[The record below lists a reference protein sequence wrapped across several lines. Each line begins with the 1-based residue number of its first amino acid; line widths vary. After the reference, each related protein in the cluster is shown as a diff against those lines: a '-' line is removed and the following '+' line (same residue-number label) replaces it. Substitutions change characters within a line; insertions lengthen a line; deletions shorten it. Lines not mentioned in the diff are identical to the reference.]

1 MKKNIGIREEPFI
14 GAFSSFSEKHTELI
28 RSIISHLRKP
38 ASAAVVT
45 SENYALQE
53 HYVREIVSNVFVEK
67 ETGEVKRAPLNRD
80 SIIKKVNVR
89 LREIEQIDLK
99 AKVQGFTQ
107 ELWIFELTNSELV
120 SPLALVHRILSQFK
134 QAGISV
140 LILTTGMAWRSEEM
154 KKWLRVTKTPLWS
167 FDMPDVDQCADF
179 VHRAERD
186 GSVQTARELVN
197 KLAVQEN
204 IQDDLAQIVTFDPL
218 ALADKIQADKSTDQV
233 KDENESKESKESKER
248 VVNSEPRLVRKKKS
262 AFVGYAVLIFL
273 LITFSTAVLLGDV
286 ITDGIESMR
295 HSLEESF
302 KNQTIT
308 AFYRDLTDYQEIKA
322 IDNKA
327 EIVLVPEEEA
337 TIEDAT
343 LEEAVVASLEV
354 TALAESSTPG
364 KPEPELVATLEDLP
378 QVLAP
383 DVKAEED
390 IVEANYFLQEAA
402 FRNKNAAFAWIAK
415 RDAVEQV
422 RVELKKNNYWA
433 VIRGPYREAELSR
446 IRSTGGFKDSYII
459 SASDLLN

>member
-14 GAFSSFSEKHTELI
+14 GTFSSFSEKHTELI

-53 HYVREIVSNVFVEK
+53 HYVREIVSNVFMEN
-67 ETGEVKRAPLNRD
+67 ENGEVKRAPLNRD

-120 SPLALVHRILSQFK
+120 SPLSLVHRILSQFK

-167 FDMPDVDQCADF
+167 FDMPDVGQCADF
-179 VHRAERD
+179 IHRAERD
-186 GSVQTARELVN
+186 GSLHTARELVN

-204 IQDDLAQIVTFDPL
+204 VKDDLAQIVTFDPL

-233 KDENESKESKESKER
+233 KDENESKER
-248 VVNSEPRLVRKKKS
+248 VGNSEPRLVRKKKS

-273 LITFSTAVLLGDV
+273 LITFSTSILLGDV

-295 HSLEESF
+295 NSLEESF
-302 KNQTIT
+302 KNQTFI
-308 AFYRDLTDYQEIKA
+308 AFYRGLTDYQEIKA
-322 IDNKA
+322 IDDKTK
-327 EIVLVPEEEA
+327 IVSAPE
-337 TIEDAT
+337 EDAT
-343 LEEAVVASLEV
+343 LDEAVVGSFEV

-364 KPEPELVATLEDLP
+364 KPEPELVATSEDLP

>member
-14 GAFSSFSEKHTELI
+14 GTFSSFSEKHTEFI

-53 HYVREIVSNVFVEK
+53 HYVREIVSNVFMEK
-67 ETGEVKRAPLNRD
+67 ENGEVKRAPLNRD

-89 LREIEQIDLK
+89 LREIEKIDLK

-107 ELWIFELTNSELV
+107 ELWIFELSNSELV
-120 SPLALVHRILSQFK
+120 SPLSLVHRILSQFK

-154 KKWLRVTKTPLWS
+154 KKWLRVTKPPLWS

-186 GSVQTARELVN
+186 GSVQTARELVY

-204 IQDDLAQIVTFDPL
+204 VQDDLAQIVTFDPL

-233 KDENESKESKESKER
+233 KDENESKER
-248 VVNSEPRLVRKKKS
+248 VGNSEPRLVRKKKS

-302 KNQTIT
+302 KNQAII

-322 IDNKA
+322 IDNKT

-343 LEEAVVASLEV
+343 LEEAVVASFEV
-354 TALAESSTPG
+354 SALAESSTPG
-364 KPEPELVATLEDLP
+364 KPEPELVATLEDLH
-378 QVLAP
+378 QVLTP
-383 DVKAEED
+383 DVKPEED

-415 RDAVEQV
+415 RGAVEGV

-433 VIRGPYREAELSR
+433 VIRGPYPEAELSR

-459 SASDLLN
+459 SASELLN

>member
-53 HYVREIVSNVFVEK
+53 HYVREIVSNVFMEN
-67 ETGEVKRAPLNRD
+67 ENGEVKRAPLNRD

-120 SPLALVHRILSQFK
+120 SPLSLVHRILSQFK

-167 FDMPDVDQCADF
+167 FDMPDVGQCADF
-179 VHRAERD
+179 IHRAERD
-186 GSVQTARELVN
+186 GSLQTARELVN
-197 KLAVQEN
+197 RLAVQEN
-204 IQDDLAQIVTFDPL
+204 AKDDLAQIVTFDPL

-233 KDENESKESKESKER
+233 KDENESKESKER
-248 VVNSEPRLVRKKKS
+248 VVNSEPRMVRKKKS

-273 LITFSTAVLLGDV
+273 LITFSSSILLGDV

-295 HSLEESF
+295 NSLEESF
-302 KNQTIT
+302 KNQTFI

-322 IDNKA
+322 IDDKTK
-327 EIVLVPEEEA
+327 IVSAPK
-337 TIEDAT
+337 EDAT
-343 LEEAVVASLEV
+343 LDEAVVGSFEV

-364 KPEPELVATLEDLP
+364 KPESELVATSEDLR

-383 DVKAEED
+383 DVKPEED

>member
-1 MKKNIGIREEPFI
+1 
-14 GAFSSFSEKHTELI
+14 
-28 RSIISHLRKP
+28 
-38 ASAAVVT
+38 
-45 SENYALQE
+45 
-53 HYVREIVSNVFVEK
+53 
-67 ETGEVKRAPLNRD
+67 
-80 SIIKKVNVR
+80 
-89 LREIEQIDLK
+89 
-99 AKVQGFTQ
+99 
-107 ELWIFELTNSELV
+107 
-120 SPLALVHRILSQFK
+120 
-134 QAGISV
+134 
-140 LILTTGMAWRSEEM
+140 
-154 KKWLRVTKTPLWS
+154 
-167 FDMPDVDQCADF
+167 MPDVDQCADF

-186 GSVQTARELVN
+186 GSVQTARELVY

-204 IQDDLAQIVTFDPL
+204 VQDDLAQIVTFDPL

-233 KDENESKESKESKER
+233 KDENESKER
-248 VVNSEPRLVRKKKS
+248 VGNSEPRLVRKKKS

-302 KNQTIT
+302 KNQAII

-322 IDNKA
+322 IDNKT

-343 LEEAVVASLEV
+343 LEEAVVASFEV
-354 TALAESSTPG
+354 SALAESSTPG
-364 KPEPELVATLEDLP
+364 KPEPELVATLEDLH
-378 QVLAP
+378 QVLTP
-383 DVKAEED
+383 DVKPEED

-415 RDAVEQV
+415 RGAVEGV

-433 VIRGPYREAELSR
+433 VIRGPYPEAELSR

>member
-53 HYVREIVSNVFVEK
+53 HYVREIVSNVFMEN
-67 ETGEVKRAPLNRD
+67 ENGEVKRAPLNRD

-233 KDENESKESKESKER
+233 KDENESKER
-248 VVNSEPRLVRKKKS
+248 VENSEPRLVRKKKR

-273 LITFSTAVLLGDV
+273 LITFSTSILLGDV

-302 KNQTIT
+302 KNQTIF

-322 IDNKA
+322 IDNKT

-337 TIEDAT
+337 TIE
-343 LEEAVVASLEV
+343 EAVVASFEV

-364 KPEPELVATLEDLP
+364 KPEPELVATIEDLP

>member
-1 MKKNIGIREEPFI
+1 M
-14 GAFSSFSEKHTELI
+14 AEK
-28 RSIISHLRKP
+28 
-38 ASAAVVT
+38 
-45 SENYALQE
+45 
-53 HYVREIVSNVFVEK
+53 
-67 ETGEVKRAPLNRD
+67 
-80 SIIKKVNVR
+80 
-89 LREIEQIDLK
+89 
-99 AKVQGFTQ
+99 
-107 ELWIFELTNSELV
+107 
-120 SPLALVHRILSQFK
+120 
-134 QAGISV
+134 V
-140 LILTTGMAWRSEEM
+140 LD
-154 KKWLRVTKTPLWS
+154 TK
-167 FDMPDVDQCADF
+167 D
-179 VHRAERD
+179 
-186 GSVQTARELVN
+186 
-197 KLAVQEN
+197 
-204 IQDDLAQIVTFDPL
+204 
-218 ALADKIQADKSTDQV
+218 
-233 KDENESKESKESKER
+233 
-248 VVNSEPRLVRKKKS
+248 
-262 AFVGYAVLIFL
+262 FL

-343 LEEAVVASLEV
+343 LEEAVVASFEV

-378 QVLAP
+378 QVLAL

-446 IRSTGGFKDSYII
+446 IRSMGGFKDSYII

>member
-14 GAFSSFSEKHTELI
+14 GTFSSFSEKHTELI

-53 HYVREIVSNVFVEK
+53 HYVREIVSNVFMEN
-67 ETGEVKRAPLNRD
+67 ENGEVKRAPLNRD

-120 SPLALVHRILSQFK
+120 SPLSLVHRILSQFK

-167 FDMPDVDQCADF
+167 FDMPDVGECADF
-179 VHRAERD
+179 IHRAERD
-186 GSVQTARELVN
+186 GSLQTARELVN

-204 IQDDLAQIVTFDPL
+204 AKDDLAQIVTFDPL

-233 KDENESKESKESKER
+233 KDENESKER
-248 VVNSEPRLVRKKKS
+248 VGNSEPRLVRKKKS

-273 LITFSTAVLLGDV
+273 LITFSTSILLGDV

-295 HSLEESF
+295 NSLEESF
-302 KNQTIT
+302 KNQTFI

-322 IDNKA
+322 IDDKTK
-327 EIVLVPEEEA
+327 IVSAPK
-337 TIEDAT
+337 EDAT
-343 LEEAVVASLEV
+343 LDEAVVGSFEV

-364 KPEPELVATLEDLP
+364 KPESELVATSEDLR

-383 DVKAEED
+383 DVKPEED

>member
-14 GAFSSFSEKHTELI
+14 GTFSSFSEKHTELI

-53 HYVREIVSNVFVEK
+53 HYVREIVSNVFMEN
-67 ETGEVKRAPLNRD
+67 ENGEVKRAPLNRD

-120 SPLALVHRILSQFK
+120 SPLSLVHRILSQFK

-167 FDMPDVDQCADF
+167 FDMPDVGECADF
-179 VHRAERD
+179 IHRAERD
-186 GSVQTARELVN
+186 GSLQTARELVN

-204 IQDDLAQIVTFDPL
+204 AKDDLAQIVTFDPL
-218 ALADKIQADKSTDQV
+218 ALADKIQADKSTDQI
-233 KDENESKESKESKER
+233 KDENESKER
-248 VVNSEPRLVRKKKS
+248 VGNSEPRLVRKKKS

-273 LITFSTAVLLGDV
+273 LITFSTSILLGDV

-295 HSLEESF
+295 NSLEESF
-302 KNQTIT
+302 KNQTFI

-322 IDNKA
+322 IDDKTK
-327 EIVLVPEEEA
+327 IVSGLE
-337 TIEDAT
+337 EDAT
-343 LEEAVVASLEV
+343 LDEAVVGSFEV
-354 TALAESSTPG
+354 TALAESSIPG
-364 KPEPELVATLEDLP
+364 KPESELVATSEDLR

-383 DVKAEED
+383 DVKPEED

>member
-53 HYVREIVSNVFVEK
+53 HYVREIVSNVFMEN
-67 ETGEVKRAPLNRD
+67 ENGEVKRAPLNRD

-120 SPLALVHRILSQFK
+120 SPLSLVHRILSQFK

-204 IQDDLAQIVTFDPL
+204 VQDDLAQIVTFDPL

-233 KDENESKESKESKER
+233 KDENESKER
-248 VVNSEPRLVRKKKS
+248 VGNSEPRLVRKKKS

-273 LITFSTAVLLGDV
+273 LITFSTSILLGDV

-295 HSLEESF
+295 NSLEESF
-302 KNQTIT
+302 KNQTFI

-322 IDNKA
+322 IDDKTK
-327 EIVLVPEEEA
+327 IVSAPK
-337 TIEDAT
+337 EDAT
-343 LEEAVVASLEV
+343 LDEAVVGSFEV

-364 KPEPELVATLEDLP
+364 KPESELVATSEDLR

-383 DVKAEED
+383 DVKPEED

>member
-14 GAFSSFSEKHTELI
+14 GTFSSFSEKHTEFI

-53 HYVREIVSNVFVEK
+53 HYVREIVSNVFMEK
-67 ETGEVKRAPLNRD
+67 ENGEVKRAPLNRD

-89 LREIEQIDLK
+89 LREIEKIDLK

-107 ELWIFELTNSELV
+107 ELWIFELSNSELV
-120 SPLALVHRILSQFK
+120 SPLSLVHRILSQFK

-186 GSVQTARELVN
+186 GSVQTARELVY

-204 IQDDLAQIVTFDPL
+204 VQDDLAQIVTFDPL

-233 KDENESKESKESKER
+233 KDENESKER
-248 VVNSEPRLVRKKKS
+248 VGNSEPRLVRKKKS

-302 KNQTIT
+302 KNQAII

-322 IDNKA
+322 IDNKT

-343 LEEAVVASLEV
+343 LEEAVVASFEV

-364 KPEPELVATLEDLP
+364 KPEPELVATLEDLH
-378 QVLAP
+378 QVLTP
-383 DVKAEED
+383 DVKPEED

-415 RDAVEQV
+415 RGAVEGV

-433 VIRGPYREAELSR
+433 VIRGPYPEAELSR

>member
-14 GAFSSFSEKHTELI
+14 GTFSSFSEKHTELI

-53 HYVREIVSNVFVEK
+53 HYVREIVSNVFMEN
-67 ETGEVKRAPLNRD
+67 ENGEVKRAPLNRD

-99 AKVQGFTQ
+99 AKVQGSTQ

-120 SPLALVHRILSQFK
+120 SPLSLVHRILSQFK

-140 LILTTGMAWRSEEM
+140 LVLTTGMAWRSEEM

-167 FDMPDVDQCADF
+167 FDMPDVGQCADF
-179 VHRAERD
+179 IHRAERD
-186 GSVQTARELVN
+186 GSLQTARELVN

-204 IQDDLAQIVTFDPL
+204 VKDDLAQIVTFDPL

-233 KDENESKESKESKER
+233 KDENESKER
-248 VVNSEPRLVRKKKS
+248 VGNSEPRLVRKKKS

-273 LITFSTAVLLGDV
+273 LITFSTSILLGDV

-295 HSLEESF
+295 NSLEESF
-302 KNQTIT
+302 KNQTFI

-322 IDNKA
+322 IDDKTK
-327 EIVLVPEEEA
+327 IVSAPK
-337 TIEDAT
+337 EDAT
-343 LEEAVVASLEV
+343 LDEAVVGSFEV

-364 KPEPELVATLEDLP
+364 KPEPELVATSEDLP

>member
-14 GAFSSFSEKHTELI
+14 GTFSSFSEKHTELI

-53 HYVREIVSNVFVEK
+53 HYVREIVSNVFMEN
-67 ETGEVKRAPLNRD
+67 ENGEVKRAPLNRD

-120 SPLALVHRILSQFK
+120 SPLSLVHRILSQFK

-167 FDMPDVDQCADF
+167 FDMPDVGECADF
-179 VHRAERD
+179 IHRAERD
-186 GSVQTARELVN
+186 GSLQTARELVN

-204 IQDDLAQIVTFDPL
+204 AKDDLAQIVTFDPL

-233 KDENESKESKESKER
+233 KDENESKER
-248 VVNSEPRLVRKKKS
+248 VGNSEPRLVRKKKS

-273 LITFSTAVLLGDV
+273 LITFSTSILLGDV

-295 HSLEESF
+295 NSLEESF
-302 KNQTIT
+302 KNQTFI

-322 IDNKA
+322 IDDKTK
-327 EIVLVPEEEA
+327 IVSGLE
-337 TIEDAT
+337 EDAT
-343 LEEAVVASLEV
+343 LDEAVVGSFEV

-364 KPEPELVATLEDLP
+364 KPESELVATSEDLR

-383 DVKAEED
+383 DVKPEED

>member
-1 MKKNIGIREEPFI
+1 MKKNIGIREEPFV
-14 GAFSSFSEKHTELI
+14 GTFSSFSEKHTELI

-53 HYVREIVSNVFVEK
+53 HYVREIVSNVFTGK
-67 ETGEVKRAPLNRD
+67 ENGEVKRAPLNRD

-120 SPLALVHRILSQFK
+120 SPLSLVHRILSQFK

-167 FDMPDVDQCADF
+167 FDLPDVGQCTDF
-179 VHRAERD
+179 IRRAERD
-186 GSVQTARELVN
+186 GSVHTARELVN

-204 IQDDLAQIVTFDPL
+204 VKDDLAQIVTFDAL
-218 ALADKIQADKSTDQV
+218 ALAEKIQADKSTDQF
-233 KDENESKESKESKER
+233 KDENESKER
-248 VVNSEPRLVRKKKS
+248 AGNSEPRMVKKKKR

-273 LITFSTAVLLGDV
+273 LMTLSTSILLGDV

-295 HSLEESF
+295 HSLSEAL
-302 KNQTIT
+302 KNQAII
-308 AFYRDLTDYQEIKA
+308 AFYMDLADYQEIKA
-322 IDNKA
+322 IEDKTK
-327 EIVLVPEEEA
+327 IVLVPEE
-337 TIEDAT
+337 DAT
-343 LEEAVVASLEV
+343 LDEAIVGSFEV
-354 TALAESSTPG
+354 TTLDAYSTSG
-364 KPEPELVATLEDLP
+364 RQDIELVASSEDMS
-378 QVLAP
+378 QVLTP
-383 DVKAEED
+383 DVKPEED
-390 IVEANYFLQEAA
+390 IIEANYFLQEAA

-415 RDAVEQV
+415 RGAVDNV

-433 VIRGPYREAELSR
+433 VIRGPYKEAELSR
-446 IRSTGGFKDSYII
+446 ISSKAGSKDFYVI

>member
-14 GAFSSFSEKHTELI
+14 GTFSSFSEKHTELI

-53 HYVREIVSNVFVEK
+53 HYVREIVSNVFMEN
-67 ETGEVKRAPLNRD
+67 ENGEVKRAPLNRD

-120 SPLALVHRILSQFK
+120 SPLSLVHRILSQFK

-167 FDMPDVDQCADF
+167 FDMPDVGECADF
-179 VHRAERD
+179 IHRAERD
-186 GSVQTARELVN
+186 GSLQTARELVN

-204 IQDDLAQIVTFDPL
+204 AKDDLAQIVTFDPL
-218 ALADKIQADKSTDQV
+218 ALADKIQADKSTDQI
-233 KDENESKESKESKER
+233 KDENESKER
-248 VVNSEPRLVRKKKS
+248 VGNSEPRLVRKKKS

-273 LITFSTAVLLGDV
+273 LITFSTSILLGDV

-295 HSLEESF
+295 NSLEESF
-302 KNQTIT
+302 KNQTFI

-322 IDNKA
+322 IDDKTK
-327 EIVLVPEEEA
+327 IVSGLE
-337 TIEDAT
+337 EDAT
-343 LEEAVVASLEV
+343 LDEAVVGSFEV

-364 KPEPELVATLEDLP
+364 KPESELVATSEDLR

-383 DVKAEED
+383 DVKPEED

>member
-1 MKKNIGIREEPFI
+1 
-14 GAFSSFSEKHTELI
+14 
-28 RSIISHLRKP
+28 
-38 ASAAVVT
+38 
-45 SENYALQE
+45 
-53 HYVREIVSNVFVEK
+53 
-67 ETGEVKRAPLNRD
+67 
-80 SIIKKVNVR
+80 
-89 LREIEQIDLK
+89 
-99 AKVQGFTQ
+99 
-107 ELWIFELTNSELV
+107 
-120 SPLALVHRILSQFK
+120 
-134 QAGISV
+134 
-140 LILTTGMAWRSEEM
+140 
-154 KKWLRVTKTPLWS
+154 
-167 FDMPDVDQCADF
+167 MPDVDQCADF

-186 GSVQTARELVN
+186 GSVQTARELVY

-204 IQDDLAQIVTFDPL
+204 VQDDLAQIVTFDPL

-233 KDENESKESKESKER
+233 KDENESKESKER
-248 VVNSEPRLVRKKKS
+248 VVNSEPRMVRKKKS

-302 KNQTIT
+302 KNQAIT

-322 IDNKA
+322 IDNKT
-327 EIVLVPEEEA
+327 EIVLVPEVLVPEEEA

-343 LEEAVVASLEV
+343 LEEAVVASFEV

-378 QVLAP
+378 QVLAL